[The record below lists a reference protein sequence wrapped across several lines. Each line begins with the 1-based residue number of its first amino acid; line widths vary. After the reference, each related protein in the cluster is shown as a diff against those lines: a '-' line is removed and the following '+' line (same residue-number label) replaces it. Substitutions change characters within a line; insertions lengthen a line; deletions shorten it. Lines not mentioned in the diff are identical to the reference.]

1 MDNKPKVAVVIVNWN
16 KREHVLHLLH
26 SLKSIDYDNCE
37 TIVVD
42 NASTDGSVE
51 AINREFPG
59 MKLTVNTENLGGT
72 GGFNKGINH
81 ALEIGYYKYIWLLDN
96 DAQVEN
102 NSLCEL
108 VEALERDESIG
119 MAGSRIV
126 DTERNDITVEAGAF
140 IRWDTIDVRPLFRN
154 KKNLEMENRIEEVDY
169 VAVCSALIR
178 VAALKNVGL
187 MDERFFFFWDDMDWG
202 LQFKEKG
209 YRVVAILTSVVY
221 HPAFTEK
228 RNPSI
233 DLYYGTR
240 NALLTYSKHTNWA
253 KRIPI
258 FFNYMSLRS
267 KSLLFWGMSGR
278 KDLMLMGIRG
288 IYDFIMGK
296 WGGRVLDNSTRKADD
311 TSSKLPEQT
320 RKVLILNSGSRIEIF
335 SVLSQL
341 ENSFPDAEFTLLV
354 NDDRLDIYNDT
365 FNSIIKINSK
375 KQHRLIHS
383 LTIFLKILSENY
395 DIAVNSKEPSPFSF
409 AVKKAFDFN
418 YPTRKF
424 IESKNNLGN
433 VWKLILSSIL
443 GELIG
448 IILLPIVYI
457 ASLRHSKA

>member
-1 MDNKPKVAVVIVNWN
+1 
-16 KREHVLHLLH
+16 
-26 SLKSIDYDNCE
+26 
-37 TIVVD
+37 
-42 NASTDGSVE
+42 
-51 AINREFPG
+51 
-59 MKLTVNTENLGGT
+59 
-72 GGFNKGINH
+72 
-81 ALEIGYYKYIWLLDN
+81 
-96 DAQVEN
+96 
-102 NSLCEL
+102 
-108 VEALERDESIG
+108 
-119 MAGSRIV
+119 
-126 DTERNDITVEAGAF
+126 
-140 IRWDTIDVRPLFRN
+140 
-154 KKNLEMENRIEEVDY
+154 MENRIEEVDY

-296 WGGRVLDNSTRKADD
+296 WGGRTLDNPTGKDQDSP
-311 TSSKLPEQT
+311 SKLPEGT